1 MTQISDSTISEIQQL
16 RRERDLGLAYIAQM
30 NKVLVQMVD
39 FAKNRNVESLIDAV
53 LEIGTL
59 KGMRLR

>member
-39 FAKNRNVESLIDAV
+39 FAKNRNVESLINAAF
-53 LEIGTL
+53 EIGTL